1 MNINFFSKKT
11 IFITGGTGSFGKAF
25 INFFIKKKIK
35 FKKII
40 IFSRDELKQH
50 EMKNLL
56 NENNKKKIRFF
67 LGDIREKDRLKRA
80 IQGVDF
86 LIHAAALKQ
95 VPTAEYNPFE
105 FIKTNILG
113 TQNVV
118 ESCLDSN
125 VQKVILLSTDK
136 ASSPINLYGAT
147 KLCADKLF
155 VSANNIKGSKKIFF
169 SVVRYGN
176 VMGSRGSV
184 LHEFVKQK
192 ENKKIYLTHE
202 NMTRFNISLDKAVE
216 TVLWAFKNC
225 KGGEIVVPKIPSF
238 YVKNLAKAVCD
249 KSKIV
254 ISGIRPG
261 EKMHEE
267 MISLEDSINTVSL
280 KKYYLILP
288 KTYIFNK
295 GNNFIKKEFSYNSLN
310 NKDFLNANEL
320 RNIIKK
326 ELIIT

>member
-1 MNINFFSKKT
+1 M
-11 IFITGGTGSFGKAF
+11 
-25 INFFIKKKIK
+25 
-35 FKKII
+35 
-40 IFSRDELKQH
+40 LH
-50 EMKNLL
+50 
-56 NENNKKKIRFF
+56 
-67 LGDIREKDRLKRA
+67 
-80 IQGVDF
+80 
-86 LIHAAALKQ
+86 
-95 VPTAEYNPFE
+95 E
-105 FIKTNILG
+105 FIK
-113 TQNVV
+113 
-118 ESCLDSN
+118 
-125 VQKVILLSTDK
+125 QK
-136 ASSPINLYGAT
+136 
-147 KLCADKLF
+147 
-155 VSANNIKGSKKIFF
+155 
-169 SVVRYGN
+169 
-176 VMGSRGSV
+176 
-184 LHEFVKQK
+184 Q
-192 ENKKIYLTHE
+192 NKKIYLTHE

-295 GNNFIKKEFSYNSLN
+295 RNNFIKKEFSYNSLN
-310 NKDFLNANEL
+310 NKDFLKTNEL